1 MIQRS
6 RVEQSSWFM
15 LFGDRIVVLAAFL
28 SLAPAIYAI
37 WLFRESRF
45 WAGAAVGVIWIV
57 LDSILLITLH
67 NRRVVRLVV
76 SICCTLAVVLA
87 AALVVY
93 GRL

>member
-6 RVEQSSWFM
+6 RIEQSWWFM

-37 WLFRESRF
+37 WLVRQSSY
-45 WAGAAVGVIWIV
+45 WAAAAVGVIWIA

-76 SICCTLAVVLA
+76 SIGCTLAVVLA